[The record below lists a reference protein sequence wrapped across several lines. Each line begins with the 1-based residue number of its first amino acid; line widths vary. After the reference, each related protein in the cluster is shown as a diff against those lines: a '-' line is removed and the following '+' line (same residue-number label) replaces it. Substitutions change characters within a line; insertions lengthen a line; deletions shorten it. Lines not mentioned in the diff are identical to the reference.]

1 MNDRKINKN
10 KVLVITNIFF
20 VIVIFVLLI
29 TLINKPRGKKDIIV
43 HDEDI
48 NYVLTNPILD
58 CELNDHENNSII
70 YSKNVSYEVEKLKE
84 EYMLDY
90 VSLYF
95 RDLNNGPWVGVNE
108 KEEFSPASLL
118 KVPMLMAFLQ
128 EAESNKSILDKR
140 VVISPDEAN
149 HNIQQNITF
158 ENTLVSG
165 QEYSLLG
172 VTESM
177 IIKSDNT
184 AVIVLL
190 NNIKKDYIANVFKSV
205 GVPFK
210 DTSTEV
216 SVNVKEYAGFFRV
229 LFNASY
235 LDREMSEKA
244 LEILTKTEYVKGLVA
259 GVPQD
264 IKVAHKFG
272 EREIRG
278 SNIIQLHDC
287 GIVYYPE
294 RPYVL
299 CIMTRGSNFNNQE
312 KVIKELSS
320 YVYNEVNRK
329 SK

>member
-1 MNDRKINKN
+1 MTKKINQN
-10 KVLVITNIFF
+10 KFLIVTNIFF
-20 VIVIFVLLI
+20 VITVFVLLI
-29 TLINKPRGKKDIIV
+29 LLINKPKEIKDIIV
-43 HDEDI
+43 HDEDS

-58 CELNDHENNSII
+58 CELNDQDSNSII
-70 YSKNVSYEVEKLKE
+70 YSKNVNSEVEKLKN
-84 EYMLDY
+84 EYSLDY

-95 RDLNNGPWVGVNE
+95 RDLNNGPWVGINE

-118 KVPMLMAFLQ
+118 KVPMLMAFLH
-128 EAESNKSILDKR
+128 EAQFDKSVLDKK
-140 VVISPDEAN
+140 VIISPNEAN
-149 HNIQQNITF
+149 HNIQQNIVF
-158 ENTLVSG
+158 GNTLIMNK
-165 QEYSLLG
+165 EYSLLD
-172 VTESM
+172 VAESM
-177 IIKSDNT
+177 ITKSDNT
-184 AVIVLL
+184 AVMVLL
-190 NNIKKDYIANVFKSV
+190 NNIKKDYIANVFNSV

-235 LDREMSEKA
+235 LNREMSEKA
-244 LEILTKTEYVKGLVA
+244 LEILTKTEYVKGLVV

-272 EREIRG
+272 EREIMG

-312 KVIKELSS
+312 KVIKEISS

-329 SK
+329 NK